1 MQRRQFIKTGLAVS
15 GIALVGSSPVLA
27 RPKDYRPGGPWAP
40 TERAVNY
47 SAYLDND
54 ELSKRLHKID
64 KRSDRVRLRQL
75 GESAGRKDPIWEVKI
90 GDGDQNI
97 HIINQIHGDEPTGAE
112 AMVKILERLAT
123 GNGPA
128 VENILDELSITI
140 MPRVNPDGANFVG
153 DDGLGDKGEFRQ
165 RRPNTTTWEEG
176 DSRYK
181 NLNNYYYW
189 LDAPGYDLNRGFN
202 IDPDYHPFDEPEE
215 WWMTYAD
222 WDGDGENDIPGG
234 FGYLDVPVEAVLTNT
249 DLELKD
255 GDPYDVIWNSGQ
267 NLNPENLA
275 VTQSFLEADP
285 DWAITHHHQGA
296 GIDPES
302 PKKGGGPKWQSI
314 MSVMAPFG
322 PTYAN
327 KEGVDYASYVGQGN
341 PFMSIDAQE
350 RSMQL
355 SELVNQQ
362 MQKFGYG
369 RFNTI
374 TRYGYGPLWG
384 SYLDALPPHTD
395 AAGTLYEVSHQSDD
409 RGQKALGTM
418 VKVSVEGFMATFER
432 VANGS
437 ITDIDPMDYFDIP
450 LVEYI
455 EGPYGSRETPPP
467 R

>member
-1 MQRRQFIKTGLAVS
+1 MQRRQFIKTGLAAS
-15 GIALVGSSPVLA
+15 GIALFGTQIVSAEQP
-27 RPKDYRPGGPWAP
+27 DYRPGGPWAP
-40 TERAVNY
+40 TEQAVNY

-54 ELSKRLHKID
+54 ELGKRLQKID
-64 KRSDRVRLRQL
+64 RRSDRLRLRQL
-75 GESAGRKDPIWEVKI
+75 GESAGRNDPLWEAQI
-90 GDGDQNI
+90 GDGDESI

-112 AMVKILERLAT
+112 AMVKILERLAL
-123 GNGPA
+123 GNGRA
-128 VENILDELSITI
+128 VADILDELTITI

-153 DDGLGDKGEFRQ
+153 DDGLGDDGEFRQ
-165 RRPNTTTWEEG
+165 RRPNTHTWEEG

-181 NLNNYYYW
+181 NYNNYYSW

-202 IDPDYHPFDEPEE
+202 IDPNYRPFDEPED
-215 WWMTYAD
+215 WWTDAGPD
-222 WDGDGENDIPGG
+222 G
-234 FGYLDVPVEAVLTNT
+234 FGYLDVPVEEVP
-249 DLELKD
+249 LELKD
-255 GDPYDVIWNSGQ
+255 GDPYDVIWSSGQ

-275 VTQSFLEADP
+275 VTESFLEASP
-285 DWAITHHHQGA
+285 DWAITHHHQGPA
-296 GIDPES
+296 LDPGS
-302 PKKGGGPKWQSI
+302 PEKGNGPEWQSI

-327 KEGVDYASYVGQGN
+327 KPDVEYRSYVGDGN
-341 PFMSIDAQE
+341 PFMSIDSQE
-350 RSMQL
+350 RSMRL

-362 MQKFGYG
+362 MQQFGNG

-418 VKVSVEGFMATFER
+418 VKASVEGFMATFER
-432 VANGS
+432 IADGS
-437 ITDIDPMDYFDIP
+437 ISSIDPMDYFDIP
-450 LVEYI
+450 LAEYFS
-455 EGPYGSRETPPP
+455 GPYGGRETPPP

>member
-1 MQRRQFIKTGLAVS
+1 MQRRKFLKTGLAVS
-15 GIALVGSSPVLA
+15 SIALVGSSPVLA
-27 RPKDYRPGGPWAP
+27 GSKDYRPGGPWAP
-40 TERAVNY
+40 TEQAVNY

-54 ELSKRLHKID
+54 ELGKRLRKID

-75 GESAGRKDPIWEVKI
+75 GVSAGRKDPIWEVKI
-90 GDGDQNI
+90 GDGDQKI
-97 HIINQIHGDEPTGAE
+97 HIINQIHGDEPTGGE
-112 AMVKILERLAT
+112 AMVKILKRLAT
-123 GNGPA
+123 GNGRA
-128 VENILDELSITI
+128 VETILDELSITI

-153 DDGLGDKGEFRQ
+153 EDGLGDEGEFRQ

-181 NLNNYYYW
+181 NLNNYYGY
-189 LDAPGYDLNRGFN
+189 LETPGYDLNRGFN
-202 IDPDYHPFDEPEE
+202 IDPEYRPFDEPEG
-215 WWMTYAD
+215 WWTTYED
-222 WDGDGENDIPGG
+222 SPDYGT
-234 FGYLDVPVEAVLTNT
+234 LDVPVEEVPL
-249 DLELKD
+249 DLKD
-255 GDPYDVIWNSGQ
+255 GDPYEVIWNSGQ

-275 VTQSFLEADP
+275 VTTSFLDADP
-285 DWAITHHHQGA
+285 DWAITHHHQGPA
-296 GIDPES
+296 LDPGS
-302 PKKGGGPKWQSI
+302 PEKGNGPEWQSI

-327 KEGVDYASYVGQGN
+327 KEGVEYRSYVGDGN
-341 PFMSIDAQE
+341 PFMTIDAQE

-362 MQKFGYG
+362 MQQFGHG

-374 TRYGYGPLWG
+374 SRYGYGPLWG

-409 RGQKALGTM
+409 RGHKALGTM

-432 VANGS
+432 VADGS
-437 ITDIDPMDYFDIP
+437 IADIDPMDYFDIP
-450 LVEYI
+450 LVEYFG
-455 EGPYGSRETPPP
+455 GPYGSRETPPP